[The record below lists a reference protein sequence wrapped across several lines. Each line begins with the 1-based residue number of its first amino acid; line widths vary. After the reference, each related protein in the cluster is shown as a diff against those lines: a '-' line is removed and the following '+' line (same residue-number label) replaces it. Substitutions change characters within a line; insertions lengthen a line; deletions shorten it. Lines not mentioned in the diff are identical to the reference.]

1 MGTLRTVPDG
11 TETGG
16 YVLGIDS
23 GGSGVRVGVARAEAP
38 GRPLL
43 WSSPTPAV
51 VGDRGIDADSLLA
64 RVLPATASLLRQA
77 ADPAA
82 GHRGAGTGA
91 PRRATGAAERNGAAT
106 GSADAMA
113 RPAGPPR
120 LTAVCVGAA
129 GMAGLGGDLRALLPD
144 ALARAFGVRRIA
156 LATDA
161 VTAYAGA
168 LGQRTGAVVA
178 AGTGLVALGATAAR
192 EDGRAGGWRR
202 ADGWG
207 HLLGDC
213 GGGAWIG
220 RAGLEAAMRA
230 HDGREGGSP
239 ALLGRLEAVFGPAEE
254 LPGKL
259 YPRPDRPAV
268 LASFAPE
275 VGRCAS
281 AGDPIATAILRQ
293 AAGHI
298 AEAARAVC
306 PPAAE
311 PPPEAAPA
319 GGPFAGT
326 EAPPGVGLDVCP
338 GVPAEATR
346 SVDTGFGAGAV
357 PTADGEPGAA
367 PGPRNTP
374 APRPH
379 VALTGGLLRL
389 GEPLL
394 TPLRAELSTRLPHA
408 LVVAPEGDPLS
419 GALRVAAALATGTLR
434 LPHHPEL
441 LRLVVT

>member
-1 MGTLRTVPDG
+1 MGTVRTVPDG
-11 TETGG
+11 AETGG
-16 YVLGIDS
+16 HVLGIDS

-77 ADPAA
+77 AGPAT
-82 GHRGAGTGA
+82 GHRRAGTVA
-91 PRRATGAAERNGAAT
+91 PRRATGAAERNGAT
-106 GSADAMA
+106 A

-129 GMAGLGGDLRALLPD
+129 GMAGLGDDLRALLPD

-156 LATDA
+156 LASDA

-298 AEAARAVC
+298 AEAARAAC

-311 PPPEAAPA
+311 APAEAAPA
-319 GGPFAGT
+319 GGLSAGA
-326 EAPPGVGLDVCP
+326 EMPLGVGLDGRP
-338 GVPAEATR
+338 GVSAGATR
-346 SVDTGFGAGAV
+346 GVADTGFGAGAV

-367 PGPRNTP
+367 PGPRATP
-374 APRPH
+374 DPRPH
-379 VALTGGLLRL
+379 VALTGGLLRM

-394 TPLRAELSTRLPHA
+394 APLRAELSTRLPHA
-408 LVVAPEGDPLS
+408 VVVAPEGDPLS